1 MRETVLR
8 LEGVGKTYRLGK
20 TSGAATIQ
28 ERWQAWRKGEGKE
41 RPTSFQALQDVNL
54 EIHKGE
60 RVAILGRNGAGK
72 STLLKLLAR
81 ITAPTQG
88 NIYIKGKISSMLEVG
103 TGFHREL
110 TGRENIF
117 LSGAI
122 LGMKPQEIQEKLPD
136 IVAFSQCE
144 TFLDTPVKR
153 YSSGMYLRLGFA
165 VTAHLDADIF
175 LMDEVLA
182 VGDMAFQKKCLDKMR
197 EISQQQGK
205 TVLYVSHNMDTVR
218 SLCDRCIVL
227 EGGRVVFDGDVE
239 EGIAR
244 YSAQRL
250 SVQDCYDFTHVPRKG
265 TAQVVRMT
273 GAQVSQDQQQL
284 SLRLHLSS
292 QEQRKGLHIRLTLSN
307 SLGTPVAT
315 AISQPFATDQTD
327 HQEITLQLD
336 TDALVSG
343 TYSADLAVVEPIGDQ
358 QMRLDYLEHALAFT
372 LEKRELPY
380 RLRWP
385 QRMWGSVC
393 LPTMKLKEDEK
404 SLEVGK

>member
-1 MRETVLR
+1 MTETVLR

-28 ERWQAWRKGEGKE
+28 GRWQAWRRGEGGGV
-41 RPTSFQALQDVNL
+41 PASFPALQDIQL

-60 RVAILGRNGAGK
+60 RVALLGRNGAGK

-88 NIYIKGKISSMLEVG
+88 TISIKGRISSMLEVG

-122 LGMKPQEIQEKLPD
+122 LGMKPREIEKKLPE

-182 VGDMAFQKKCLDKMR
+182 VGDMAFQNKCLDKMR

-205 TVLYVSHNMDTVR
+205 TVLYVSHNMETVR

-227 EGGRVVFDGDVE
+227 DGGRVVYDGEVE
-239 EGIAR
+239 QGIDR
-244 YSAQRL
+244 YMMQRL
-250 SVQDCYDFTHVPRKG
+250 TVQDAYDFSDVPRKS
-265 TAQVVRMT
+265 TTQLVRLKWAQVR
-273 GAQVSQDQQQL
+273 QKDRWLQL
-284 SLRLHLSS
+284 QLELSS
-292 QEQRKGLHIRLTLSN
+292 KERRKGLHLRLTVAN
-307 SLGTPVAT
+307 ARGTAVAT
-315 AISQPFATDQTD
+315 AVSQPFTSDGTGQQQLVLT
-327 HQEITLQLD
+327 LD

-343 TYSADLAVVEPIGDQ
+343 TYSADLAVVEPVGEKQ
-358 QMRLDYLEHALAFT
+358 QRHDFLEHAIAFA
-372 LEKRELPY
+372 LEKEKLPY
-380 RLRWP
+380 RVQWP
-385 QRMWGSVC
+385 SQSWGSVR
-393 LPTMKLKEDEK
+393 LPVMDI
-404 SLEVGK
+404 SG

>member
-1 MRETVLR
+1 MTETVLR

-28 ERWQAWRKGEGKE
+28 GRWQAWRRGAGDGA
-41 RPTSFQALQDVNL
+41 PASFQALQDIHF
-54 EIHKGE
+54 EIYKGE
-60 RVAILGRNGAGK
+60 RVALLGRNGAGK

-88 NIYIKGKISSMLEVG
+88 TISIKGRISSMLEVG

-122 LGMKPQEIQEKLPD
+122 LGMKPREIEKKLPE

-144 TFLDTPVKR
+144 AFLDTPVKR

-182 VGDMAFQKKCLDKMR
+182 VGDMAFQKKCLEKMR

-205 TVLYVSHNMDTVR
+205 TVLYVSHNMETVR

-227 EGGRVVFDGDVE
+227 DGGRVVYDGEVE
-239 EGIAR
+239 QGIDR
-244 YSAQRL
+244 YMMQRL
-250 SVQDCYDFTHVPRKG
+250 TVQDAYDFSDVPRKG
-265 TAQVVRMT
+265 MTQLVRMKRV
-273 GAQVSQDQQQL
+273 QVRQKDRC
-284 SLRLHLSS
+284 LRLQLELSS
-292 QEQRKGLHIRLTLSN
+292 KERRKGLHLRLTVAN
-307 SLGTPVAT
+307 ARGTVVAT
-315 AISQPFATDQTD
+315 AVSQPFGSDGAEEQQLVLT
-327 HQEITLQLD
+327 LD

-343 TYSADLAVVEPIGDQ
+343 TYSADLAVVEPVGEKQ
-358 QMRLDYLEHALAFT
+358 QRHDFLEHAIAFD
-372 LEKRELPY
+372 LEKEELPY
-380 RLRWP
+380 RVPWP
-385 QRMWGSVC
+385 SQSWGSVR
-393 LPTMKLKEDEK
+393 LPVMDV
-404 SLEVGK
+404 SG

>member
-1 MRETVLR
+1 MTETVLR

-28 ERWQAWRKGEGKE
+28 GRWQAWRRGAGDGA
-41 RPTSFQALQDVNL
+41 PASFQALQDIHF
-54 EIHKGE
+54 EIYKGE
-60 RVAILGRNGAGK
+60 RVALLGRNGAGK

-88 NIYIKGKISSMLEVG
+88 TISIKGRISSMLEVG

-122 LGMKPQEIQEKLPD
+122 LGMKPREIEKKLPE

-205 TVLYVSHNMDTVR
+205 TVLYVSHNMETVR

-227 EGGRVVFDGDVE
+227 DGGRVVYDGEVE
-239 EGIAR
+239 QGIDR
-244 YSAQRL
+244 YMMQRL
-250 SVQDCYDFTHVPRKG
+250 TVQDAYDFSDVPRKG
-265 TAQVVRMT
+265 TTQLVRMKRV
-273 GAQVSQDQQQL
+273 QVRQKDRCLQL
-284 SLRLHLSS
+284 QLELSS
-292 QEQRKGLHIRLTLSN
+292 KERRKGLHLRLTVAN
-307 SLGTPVAT
+307 VRGTAVAT
-315 AISQPFATDQTD
+315 AVSQPFGSDGTTEQQLVLT
-327 HQEITLQLD
+327 LD

-343 TYSADLAVVEPIGDQ
+343 AYSADLAVVEPVGEKQ
-358 QMRLDYLEHALAFT
+358 QRHDFVEHAIAFV
-372 LEKRELPY
+372 LEKEELPY
-380 RLRWP
+380 RVPWP
-385 QRMWGSVC
+385 SQSWGSVR
-393 LPTMKLKEDEK
+393 LPVMDV
-404 SLEVGK
+404 SG

>member
-1 MRETVLR
+1 MTETVLR

-20 TSGAATIQ
+20 ASGAATIQ
-28 ERWQAWRKGEGKE
+28 GRWQAWRRGEGDGA
-41 RPTSFQALQDVNL
+41 PASFQALQDIHL
-54 EIHKGE
+54 EIYKGE
-60 RVAILGRNGAGK
+60 RVALLGRNGAGK

-81 ITAPTQG
+81 ITDPTQG
-88 NIYIKGKISSMLEVG
+88 TISIKGRISSMLEVG

-122 LGMKPQEIQEKLPD
+122 LGMKPREIEKKLPE

-182 VGDMAFQKKCLDKMR
+182 VGDMAFQKKCLEKMR

-205 TVLYVSHNMDTVR
+205 TVLYVSHNMETVR

-227 EGGRVVFDGDVE
+227 DGGRVVYDGEVE
-239 EGIAR
+239 QGIDR
-244 YSAQRL
+244 YMMQRL
-250 SVQDCYDFTHVPRKG
+250 TVQDAYDFSDVPRKG
-265 TAQVVRMT
+265 MTQLVRMKRAQVR
-273 GAQVSQDQQQL
+273 QKDRC
-284 SLRLHLSS
+284 LRLQLELSS
-292 QEQRKGLHIRLTLSN
+292 KERRKGLHLRLTVAN
-307 SLGTPVAT
+307 ARGTAVAT
-315 AISQPFATDQTD
+315 AVSQPFGSDGTTEQQLVLT
-327 HQEITLQLD
+327 LD

-343 TYSADLAVVEPIGDQ
+343 AYSADLAVVEPVGEKQ
-358 QMRLDYLEHALAFT
+358 QRHDFVEHAIAFV
-372 LEKRELPY
+372 LEKEELPY
-380 RLRWP
+380 RVPWP
-385 QRMWGSVC
+385 SQSWGSVR
-393 LPTMKLKEDEK
+393 LPVMDV
-404 SLEVGK
+404 SG

>member
-1 MRETVLR
+1 MTETVLR

-20 TSGAATIQ
+20 TSGGATLQ
-28 ERWQAWRKGEGKE
+28 GRWQAWRAGEKREGQ
-41 RPTSFQALQDVNL
+41 TSFQALQDVNL
-54 EIHKGE
+54 DIHRGE

-88 NIYIKGKISSMLEVG
+88 AIYIKGRVSSMLEVG

-122 LGMKPQEIQEKLPD
+122 LGMKPREIQEKLPN

-144 TFLDTPVKR
+144 KFLDTPVKR

-165 VTAHLDADIF
+165 VTAHLEADIF

-182 VGDMAFQKKCLDKMR
+182 VGDMAFQRKCLDKMR

-218 SLCDRCIVL
+218 SLCNRCIVL
-227 EGGRVVFDGDVE
+227 EGGRVVHDGDVE

-244 YSAQRL
+244 YDAQRL
-250 SVQDCYDFTHVPRKG
+250 TVQETYDFANLPRKG
-265 TAQVVRMT
+265 TAQLVRME
-273 GAQVSQDQQQL
+273 GAQVHREGRWLTLGLALNCREARS
-284 SLRLHLSS
+284 
-292 QEQRKGLHIRLTLSN
+292 GLHVRLTVSDAR
-307 SLGTPVAT
+307 GTAVAT
-315 AISQPFATDQTD
+315 AVSRPFAAREGAQQISLT
-327 HQEITLQLD
+327 LD
-336 TDALVSG
+336 TDPLVSG
-343 TYSADLAVVEPIGDQ
+343 TYSGDLAVVEPVGEVQ
-358 QMRLDYLEHALAFT
+358 QRHDYLAHAIAFS
-372 LEKRELPY
+372 LEKEELPY
-380 RLRWP
+380 RVTWP
-385 QRMWGSVC
+385 QRTWGSVR
-393 LPTMKLKEDEK
+393 LPLMDVEL
-404 SLEVGK
+404 L

>member
-1 MRETVLR
+1 MAETVLR

-20 TSGAATIQ
+20 TSGGATLQ
-28 ERWQAWRKGEGKE
+28 GRWQAWRAGERREG
-41 RPTSFQALQDVNL
+41 PTSFQALQDVNL
-54 EIHKGE
+54 DIHRGE

-88 NIYIKGKISSMLEVG
+88 TIYIKGKISSMLEVG

-122 LGMKPQEIQEKLPD
+122 LGMKPREIQEKLPD

-144 TFLDTPVKR
+144 KFLDTPVKR

-165 VTAHLDADIF
+165 VTAHLEADIF

-218 SLCDRCIVL
+218 TLCNRCIVL
-227 EGGRVVFDGDVE
+227 DGGRVVHDGDVE

-244 YSAQRL
+244 YASQRL
-250 SVQDCYDFTHVPRKG
+250 AVQECYDFTAVPRKG
-265 TAQVVRMT
+265 TAQLVRMER
-273 GAQVSQDQQQL
+273 AQVKQDGRWL
-284 SLRLHLSS
+284 TLRLALNCREARS
-292 QEQRKGLHIRLTLSN
+292 GLHVRLTVSDAQ
-307 SLGTPVAT
+307 GAAVAT
-315 AISQPFATDQTD
+315 AVSQPFSTSQVGEQHISLT
-327 HQEITLQLD
+327 LD

-343 TYSADLAVVEPIGDQ
+343 TYSGDLAVVEPVGDRQ
-358 QMRLDYLEHALAFT
+358 QRHDFLGHAIAFT
-372 LEKRELPY
+372 LEKEELPY
-380 RLRWP
+380 RVQWP
-385 QRMWGSVC
+385 QRVWGSVR
-393 LPTMKLKEDEK
+393 LPIMDVKQ
-404 SLEVGK
+404 GQ